1 MRLALSAVIAAVLA
15 CRRRGPR
22 PSTPCACGKNPPG
35 PPRASFAEA
44 LHRRARGSA
53 SVLQVHDSLLRVLSG
68 PRSSTTAR
76 LATFPIPISK
86 ILTEIRIGFLAP
98 LYDHP
103 DQVLGNRM
111 LNGAQMAIDEA
122 NAAGGYGGKPFR
134 LVTHN
139 DYDNW
144 QNSSAGSGRRFQ
156 RFRHLGRGLERCRP
170 HDL

>member
-1 MRLALSAVIAAVLA
+1 VEYNGAA
-15 CRRRGPR
+15 R
-22 PSTPCACGKNPPG
+22 
-35 PPRASFAEA
+35 
-44 LHRRARGSA
+44 
-53 SVLQVHDSLLRVLSG
+53 D
-68 PRSSTTAR
+68 
-76 LATFPIPISK
+76 IPDPNLK
-86 ILTEIRIGFLAP
+86 DLDEIRIGFLAP

-144 QNSSAGSGRRFQ
+144 QMSSLPLRALLRILPSGAQPRTM
-156 RFRHLGRGLERCRP
+156 P
-170 HDL
+170 SV